1 MVKQKTKTQLAFGQA
16 IKDIRAEK
24 KTSQEGLAFDAG
36 LDRTY
41 MSGIERG
48 VRNPSLIN
56 ISKIAKALH
65 IKIWKIFK
73 KADL

>member
-1 MVKQKTKTQLAFGQA
+1 MTKQKTKQQIAFGQA
-16 IKDIRAEK
+16 IKDIRAEEK
-24 KTSQEGLAFDAG
+24 LSQEGLAFEAG

-56 ISKIAKALH
+56 IGKIAKALH
-65 IKIWKIFK
+65 IKIWKLFK